1 MNVAPLSNSNQES
14 CVNLGN
20 SVDKIESSR
29 HSEIEFDEIKITDT
43 QSIVTPIRLIK
54 MDSLVRETP

>member
-1 MNVAPLSNSNQES
+1 MNVAPLSNSNKES

-20 SVDKIESSR
+20 SLDIIESSR

-43 QSIVTPIRLIK
+43 QSIVTP
-54 MDSLVRETP
+54 